1 MAEERQKMLQT
12 LKKLIKSGDFDYEF
26 GDQYYD
32 EDFEVYTVDDNPNLE
47 EAIVTYRFENSWRGI
62 YEVWGRGESGEGNET
77 LGTILDF
84 ILNRKFGNKAVEA
97 QWQEVVKYLEDTSKY
112 KLSDAIAT
120 ESYSWDE
127 DDMGDYIGDDY

>member
-1 MAEERQKMLQT
+1 MVEERQKMLQT

-32 EDFEVYTVDDNPNLE
+32 EDFEVYTVDENPNLE

-62 YEVWGRGESGEGNET
+62 YEVWGRGESGEGKET

-84 ILNRKFGNKAVEA
+84 ILNRKFGNKAVET
-97 QWQEVVKYLEDTSKY
+97 QWQEVVKFLKDTSKY
-112 KLSDAIAT
+112 RLSDAIET
-120 ESYSWDE
+120 ENYSWDE
-127 DDMGDYIGDDY
+127 DDMGELI